1 MIQIVMKYALT
12 ITTLIIIKIISAQIL
27 MNAQRKSSIKKY
39 QKKIN
44 ALIVVKK
51 MININMNLKNVV
63 MKNVL

>member
-1 MIQIVMKYALT
+1 MKYALT